1 MGHNGPL
8 PAAADIPFFIFLSAV
23 FGLTPFV
30 LHSVIC
36 FIAARFLTSSR
47 LAFVAAGGLLGILAL
62 VVPFHV
68 ADCYALYGPGRLNS
82 TFRARIRFP
91 AVLLHPHAVSR
102 SACRLAC
109 FITSSFSMTFSAAW
123 FLIRSTGDEDRKI
136 MDLSVTLRE
145 I

>member
-8 PAAADIPFFIFLSAV
+8 PAAADILFFIFLSAV

-30 LHSVIC
+30 FHSVIC

-82 TFRARIRFP
+82 TSGLAFVFLPFYCIPTLCLGLLVGWLVSLLPRFR
-91 AVLLHPHAVSR
+91 
-102 SACRLAC
+102 
-109 FITSSFSMTFSAAW
+109 
-123 FLIRSTGDEDRKI
+123 
-136 MDLSVTLRE
+136 
-145 I
+145 